1 MDPHDKLNDKL
12 SDKLNE
18 EPGGEPGAAAADT
31 SASPGDLAP
40 LRLML
45 VAGEPSGD
53 ALGAGLIDALKTVS
67 TRPLEILG
75 VGGPQ
80 MEAQGLTS
88 LCPMSD
94 LAVMGLAQ
102 VAPAIPKVLGH
113 IKHTVH
119 EAMAAD
125 LDAIILI
132 DSSGFTDRIASRLK
146 KRGFS
151 APIIKY
157 VAPQVWASRPWRV
170 HLLKNYYDHILTL
183 YPFEPPYFQEVGLP
197 ATFVGHP
204 LTNKDV
210 SHLDPSLFCER
221 HGIMDRRKLICLLPG
236 SRTSEVKSLLPLFRE
251 TIELAQ
257 LSVDHLQV
265 VVPTTPNVHPIVEQE
280 VKTWPIRSII
290 TTGDTEKY
298 LAFKTARAAL
308 AASGTVSLEL
318 AMCGTPSLIAYKVGW
333 VTATIFRPL
342 IKTKYLSLINIVADE
357 EIIPEFV
364 QETCHPQ
371 LMARNLTRLLNDDTA
386 HLEQRRK
393 MLSSFATLRSDG
405 QPPSIRAAQT
415 VLDIIGNAGAH
426 KQNADPAET
435 GSA

>member
-1 MDPHDKLNDKL
+1 MDPKDQLNGDR
-12 SDKLNE
+12 SSTPNE
-18 EPGGEPGAAAADT
+18 TEP
-31 SASPGDLAP
+31 ASVASSGDVTP

-53 ALGAGLIDALKTVS
+53 ALGAGLIDALKTIS
-67 TRPLEILG
+67 AQPIQILG

-80 MEAQGLTS
+80 MEAQGLKS

-113 IKHTVH
+113 IKHTAQ
-119 EAMAAD
+119 EAMSTN
-125 LDAIILI
+125 LDAIVLI
-132 DSSGFTDRIASRLK
+132 DSSGFTDRVASRLK
-146 KRGFS
+146 KRGFT

-170 HLLKNYYDHILTL
+170 HFLKNYYDHILTL
-183 YPFEPPYFQEVGLP
+183 YPFEPPYFEEVGLP

-204 LTNKDV
+204 LTNKDI

-221 HGIMDRRKLICLLPG
+221 HGIMNRRKLICLLPG
-236 SRTSEVKSLLPLFRE
+236 SRTSEVKSLLPLFRD

-257 LSVDHLQV
+257 LSNDNLQV
-265 VVPTTPNVHPIVEQE
+265 VVPTTPNVHDIVEQE

-298 LAFKTARAAL
+298 MAFKTARAAL

-318 AMCGTPSLIAYKVGW
+318 AMCGTPSIIAYKVGW
-333 VTATIFRPL
+333 LTATIFRPL

-364 QETCHPQ
+364 QERCHPQ
-371 LMARNLTRLLNDDTA
+371 LMAANLSKLLSDDEA
-386 HLEQRRK
+386 HKEQRRK
-393 MLSSFATLRSDG
+393 MLASFATLRSEG
-405 QPPSIRAAQT
+405 QAPSARAAQT
-415 VLDIIGNAGAH
+415 VLNIISSAKADA
-426 KQNADPAET
+426 KTQNADPAKTE
-435 GSA
+435 SA